1 MNMIFAELIMAV
13 FGVPVNFTASLQHG
27 WKLGKPFCD
36 VHGFALTLESKSL
49 SFLLIIKNT
58 VMQTVKID
66 ESTEH
71 RCSTMTCAKKI
82 SPILYCHQIK

>member
-36 VHGFALTLESKSL
+36 VHGFALTLESKYFSI
-49 SFLLIIKNT
+49 LLIFKN
-58 VMQTVKID
+58 
-66 ESTEH
+66 STTAQENNTYIVLPSNQI
-71 RCSTMTCAKKI
+71 RTETM
-82 SPILYCHQIK
+82 

>member
-36 VHGFALTLESKSL
+36 VHGFALTLESKYL
-49 SFLLIIKNT
+49 SVLLIIKNT
-58 VMQTVKID
+58 TAVQDLT
-66 ESTEH
+66 
-71 RCSTMTCAKKI
+71 STMSYAKKI
-82 SPILYCHQIK
+82 LPI

>member
-36 VHGFALTLESKSL
+36 VHGFALTLESKYL
-49 SFLLIIKNT
+49 SVPFIIKNT
-58 VMQTVKID
+58 ATVQNTKILKWTGITYLYIFYD
-66 ESTEH
+66 
-71 RCSTMTCAKKI
+71 R
-82 SPILYCHQIK
+82 PILNMWF

>member
-36 VHGFALTLESKSL
+36 VHGFALTLESKSF
-49 SFLLIIKNT
+49 SIILINKNNSRLT
-58 VMQTVKID
+58 IENKTDCYYLPNISVMINHSYLCGF
-66 ESTEH
+66 E
-71 RCSTMTCAKKI
+71 
-82 SPILYCHQIK
+82 

>member
-36 VHGFALTLESKSL
+36 VHGFALTLESKYFSI
-49 SFLLIIKNT
+49 LLIFKNT
-58 VMQTVKID
+58 TTVQD
-66 ESTEH
+66 AS
-71 RCSTMTCAKKI
+71 RAKKAL
-82 SPILYCHQIK
+82 PILYCHQIK

>member
-36 VHGFALTLESKSL
+36 VHGFALTLESKYFSI
-49 SFLLIIKNT
+49 LLINKNNTT
-58 VMQTVKID
+58 VQDAKRTVI
-66 ESTEH
+66 T
-71 RCSTMTCAKKI
+71 
-82 SPILYCHQIK
+82 YQIYLL